1 MERYHFFA
9 SSCRQFGFNCKSLSE
24 LKSDES
30 EPDGALATVLKVLQR
45 IHSMFFDPVGL
56 GPESLLIQFL
66 VLVLFSCLV
75 IWEPSYRNLGMT
87 FLAEM

>member
-30 EPDGALATVLKVLQR
+30 VSDGALATILKVLQR
-45 IHSMFFDPVGL
+45 IHSMYFDLVGL
-56 GPESLLIQFL
+56 DPESLVIKIL
-66 VLVLFSCLV
+66 VLVLLSSSS
-75 IWEPSYRNLGMT
+75 I
-87 FLAEM
+87 